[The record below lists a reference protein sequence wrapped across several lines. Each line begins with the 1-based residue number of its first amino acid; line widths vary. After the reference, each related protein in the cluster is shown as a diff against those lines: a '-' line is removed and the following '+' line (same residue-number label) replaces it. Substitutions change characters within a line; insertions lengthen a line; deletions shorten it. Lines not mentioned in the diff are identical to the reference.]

1 MLALSVYY
9 CLRFVGRKQI
19 AIVNLMLFMLFVFTF
34 ESGDKQ
40 TPESFNSVS
49 EKEYVVEQEP

>member
-1 MLALSVYY
+1 
-9 CLRFVGRKQI
+9 
-19 AIVNLMLFMLFVFTF
+19 MLFMLFVFTF